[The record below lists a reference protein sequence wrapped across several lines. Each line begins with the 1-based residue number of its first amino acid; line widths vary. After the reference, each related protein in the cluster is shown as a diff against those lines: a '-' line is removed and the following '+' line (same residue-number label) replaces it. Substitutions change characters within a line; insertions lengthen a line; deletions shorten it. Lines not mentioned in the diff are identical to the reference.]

1 MLRSLFGLYEQALR
15 IVIYALAIVSG
26 LSVMAIMIVTCADV
40 ILRLPWV
47 GHPMAGAYDLV
58 KIGGAISLAAALP
71 YTTAI
76 KGHVAIDFLAQKLG
90 GVAKRTLSIVISLMS
105 IGLFAFFAWRS
116 VGYGLYFLQV
126 GQVSQTS
133 EIPIFWVPCVIGVC
147 CAIVVLVIAYNL
159 VCPKRE
165 LARP

>member
-15 IVIYALAIVSG
+15 IVVYALAILSG
-26 LSVMAIMIVTCADV
+26 LSVMAIMIVTCVDV
-40 ILRLPWV
+40 ILRHPWV
-47 GHPMAGAYDLV
+47 GHPVVGAYDIV

-71 YTTAI
+71 YTTAV
-76 KGHVAIDFLAQKLG
+76 KGHVAIDFL
-90 GVAKRTLSIVISLMS
+90 VRTLGPAGRWVLSSLISLMS
-105 IGLFAFFAWRS
+105 IGLFAFFAVQS
-116 VGYGLYFLQV
+116 VRYGLYFHTV

-133 EIPIFWVPCVIGVC
+133 EIPIFWVPCVIGGC
-147 CAIVVLVIAYNL
+147 CVVVVLVLVHGL